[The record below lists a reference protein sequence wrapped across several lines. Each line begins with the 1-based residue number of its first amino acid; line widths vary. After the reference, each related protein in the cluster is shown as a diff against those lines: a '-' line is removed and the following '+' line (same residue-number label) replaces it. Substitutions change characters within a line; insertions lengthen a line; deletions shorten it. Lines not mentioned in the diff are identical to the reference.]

1 MIIYFNGKYIDER
14 KASISIKDR
23 GFLLGDG
30 VFETLLYNEKKV
42 ILFNLHFLRL
52 KNSLKKIFIKFD
64 EKEYYLHK
72 KILEVIKRNKFK
84 DCKVSI
90 RITVTRGNSERGI
103 DIIHNQKPLLLIT
116 VNKLKK
122 SLKMMP
128 FKFYIS
134 EILRSETSITSRHKT
149 INYIDNILGK
159 NEAKKNKYDDVL
171 FLNSNQKI
179 CCASTSNFFYLE
191 RGNLFPPPLKDGVL
205 NGIIREILISKKK
218 VAVKSITLNNLKNCK
233 EIFITNSLFGI
244 RPVAKIEKFKFNIG
258 QKTYEINDFLT
269 KVGM

>member
-1 MIIYFNGKYIDER
+1 MIVYFNGKYIDER
-14 KASISIKDR
+14 KAFISIKDR

-64 EKEYYLHK
+64 EKECNLHK
-72 KILEVIKRNKFK
+72 KTLEVIKRNKFK

-103 DIIHNQKPLLLIT
+103 DIMPNQKPSLLIT
-116 VNKLKK
+116 VNKLKT

-128 FKFYIS
+128 VKLYIS

-159 NEAKKNKYDDVL
+159 NEAKKNKYDDAL

-179 CCASTSNFFYLE
+179 CCASTSNIFYLE
-191 RGNLFPPPLKDGVL
+191 RGKLFTPPLKDGVL

-258 QKTYEINDFLT
+258 EKTYEINDFLT